1 MKDMKIPESV
11 QKFIETF
18 CSENREE
25 IIYSSVIH
33 CAGVKEIG
41 RKPYDIY
48 RFVTAFAAV
57 SFSLVTINMCTD
69 GQTIESAQKEFLF
82 ADMVEAMSG
91 RIASYH
97 EKVTA

>member
-1 MKDMKIPESV
+1 
-11 QKFIETF
+11 
-18 CSENREE
+18 
-25 IIYSSVIH
+25 
-33 CAGVKEIG
+33 
-41 RKPYDIY
+41 
-48 RFVTAFAAV
+48 
-57 SFSLVTINMCTD
+57 MCTD